1 MGQTFRETFG
11 DAPIRKDL
19 MDFFEDV
26 IVERVMLKK
35 SMNLVKIYISYD
47 KMITKDHIYA
57 MEQEMDAQM
66 FSQRGLSVQIVEDF
80 HLSEQYDISYIVGH
94 YYDSLLMELEHC
106 DRLMHSVLR
115 KLTPELRDDKLVL
128 TLPDSFLARQ
138 KEGQIR
144 AAFDKVFQERF
155 HLPLTTVVEYTA
167 AEESTYRKEMEQRA
181 EIRLAAI
188 TKELAEVPAVA
199 AEQDDAMLGENTG
212 DTTASKAQTPAN
224 KPAEKAP
231 EKKEAPK
238 AAGKEGGKSFEKK
251 DFGSKD
257 FKTEKAR
264 RAAVVLLAA
273 VINSRCPII
282 RM

>member
-80 HLSEQYDISYIVGH
+80 HLSEQYDTSYIVGH

-144 AAFDKVFQERF
+144 SAFDKVFQERF
-155 HLPLTTVVEYTA
+155 HLPLTTVVE
-167 AEESTYRKEMEQRA
+167 
-181 EIRLAAI
+181 
-188 TKELAEVPAVA
+188 
-199 AEQDDAMLGENTG
+199 
-212 DTTASKAQTPAN
+212 
-224 KPAEKAP
+224 
-231 EKKEAPK
+231 
-238 AAGKEGGKSFEKK
+238 
-251 DFGSKD
+251 
-257 FKTEKAR
+257 
-264 RAAVVLLAA
+264 
-273 VINSRCPII
+273 
-282 RM
+282 